1 VCPSAIPLTAR
12 FRAARGRQHLA
23 DLERRRAL
31 EAKARYE
38 RHQRRLAEQAEAER
52 QAFDT
57 ARRRARGPDAGG
69 R

>member
-1 VCPSAIPLTAR
+1 VR
-12 FRAARGRQHLA
+12 FREARERQRLA

-52 QAFDT
+52 EAFDD
-57 ARRRARGPDAGG
+57 ARRRARGPDSGG